1 MKSARNPDLASRLF
15 GASPE
20 KALALMRAAW
30 PAAVGPEL
38 ARRTEVVALDRGIL
52 RIRVADATWQRGLVR
67 MRGDILARL
76 RRVAGSAAPRALGF
90 LDGPVSEHP
99 PEAVVP
105 RPVAVAP
112 SAGLVAAAEV
122 IPDPRLR
129 AQFLAVAARYV
140 ARFAVSDSTSAV
152 ADAGTSAAAAAPATG
167 AACVPPRT

>member
-1 MKSARNPDLASRLF
+1 MDSARNPDLASRIF

-20 KALALMRAAW
+20 RALALMRAAW

-90 LDGPVSEHP
+90 VEGPVR
-99 PEAVVP
+99 EAPDVAAVP
-105 RPVAVAP
+105 QPAALAP
-112 SAGLVAAAEV
+112 SAGLVAAAEA
-122 IPDPRLR
+122 IPDPQLR
-129 AQFLAVAARYV
+129 AQFLAVATRYV
-140 ARFAVSDSTSAV
+140 ARFAGGGSVSIDVEKGASGA
-152 ADAGTSAAAAAPATG
+152 AASAASG
-167 AACVPPRT
+167 PPRT